1 MIMGSI
7 MTGTTLIII
16 LIVSGLIS
24 VALIVKLFLLNKS
37 KGQTINT
44 YKKLQQEKIE
54 QEQEVIK
61 RLKSMKFEVTDEFID
76 NIINSENELL
86 EEALNDLDDDPLKK
100 LNFGK
105 KNS

>member
-37 KGQTINT
+37 KGQTLNT